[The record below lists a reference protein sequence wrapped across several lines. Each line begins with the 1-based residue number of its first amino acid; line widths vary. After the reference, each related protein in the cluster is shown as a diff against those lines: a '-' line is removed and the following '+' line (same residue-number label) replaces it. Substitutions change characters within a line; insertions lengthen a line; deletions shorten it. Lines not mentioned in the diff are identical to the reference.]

1 MNKDLSLVSIITPSF
16 NQGGFI
22 EDTILSVK
30 NQDYPNIE
38 HIIVDGEST
47 DNTLE
52 ILRRYENQYNL
63 RWVSEPDE
71 GQSDA
76 VNKGFGLAKG
86 NIIGWL
92 NSDDTYLS
100 IYTISDVVKFF
111 KKHNKAKIIYGD
123 MININHKNAV
133 ICVRPAL
140 PIFSYSILKKRNF
153 ISQPSTF
160 FKRDIIDNYH
170 LDKNLHYAM
179 DYDFWL
185 KIRKDNKFYHIST
198 ILSCFRWHDNSKS
211 MSQSRKMKNED
222 IEIRQKNHRS
232 SGILKGL
239 NNMIAK
245 TIIDIFF
252 IFLPIIALPEVLK
265 LHTRTDFA
273 FDIKIPPKREMI
285 INTILPKT
293 ILNILKKYRIL
304 RCFLVSWKY

>member
-30 NQDYPNIE
+30 NQGYPNIE

-52 ILRRYENQYNL
+52 ILRKYENEYNL

-76 VNKGFGLAKG
+76 VNKGFEMSKG
-86 NIIGWL
+86 EIIGWV

-100 IYTISDVVKFF
+100 IHTISDVVKYF
-111 KKHNKAKIIYGD
+111 KRHNKAKIIYGD
-123 MININHKNAV
+123 MISIDHKNT
-133 ICVRPAL
+133 IMLIHPAL
-140 PIFSYSILKKRNF
+140 PIFRYSILKKRNF
-153 ISQPSTF
+153 ILEPSTF

-185 KIRKDNKFYHIST
+185 KIGKYNKFYHIPK
-198 ILSCFRWHDNSKS
+198 ILSCFRWHASSKS
-211 MSQSRKMKNED
+211 VSQSLKMKNEY
-222 IEIRQKNHRS
+222 IEVRQKYHHASER
-232 SGILKGL
+232 L
-239 NNMIAK
+239 NELNPII
-245 TIIDIFF
+245 TIFLN
-252 IFLPIIALPEVLK
+252 FLPITGLPEVLK
-265 LHTRTDFA
+265 LYTRTDFA

-285 INTILPKT
+285 IKNLLLK
-293 ILNILKKYRIL
+293 NILKKIGIL
-304 RCFLVSWKY
+304 RDFKK